1 MPVGVLSFS
10 RGCMPTAPP
19 AAPSPAPWGAAAAA
33 AAASPAC
40 ASAPRDAAS
49 AACSASAP
57 PRDVL
62 SQCTDKLTTVF
73 VGRLPRR
80 RDVRDIQQ
88 VFGEHGAI
96 HGIYSSGD
104 TYCFVQYE
112 TLEAAGAA
120 VAEFN
125 GLPLGPPV
133 DGGANAKIIVLP
145 ATRLTRLFIGG
156 LSRGL
161 APQVIEDA
169 VRSREEVRATPP
181 RTH

>member
-1 MPVGVLSFS
+1 MRALAV
-10 RGCMPTAPP
+10 P
-19 AAPSPAPWGAAAAA
+19 AALPLPAARGAAAGSAA
-33 AAASPAC
+33 A
-40 ASAPRDAAS
+40 
-49 AACSASAP
+49 

-62 SQCTDKLTTVF
+62 SQSTDKATTVF
-73 VGRLPRR
+73 VGRRPRR
-80 RDVRDIQQ
+80 CDVRDIQQ
-88 VFGEHGAI
+88 VFGELGPI